1 MCKQVCIKRELIEN
15 YLSFFYNNAME
26 RIDYILD
33 FCKELGKQMIVA
45 GANIERVDLC
55 TERICHAYG
64 LHDVTCANLT
74 TRISIS
80 AKDEVKHY
88 AHRQTDVPPQNLN
101 LERLKK
107 LNNLSYYV
115 KNNTPDVTTLY
126 DLLKSVKSNDF
137 PWWAMMI
144 GYLVA
149 MAALA
154 RMFIA
159 SPAEL
164 CVIEI
169 NTLVLFGLS
178 KLFSKVHVNKI
189 ITNFLSMVLVSLIA
203 SLFFKIGFIEHFFVV
218 LIVNAFYLLP
228 GIQMINCARNILCG
242 NEMNG
247 IIDLLKVFLEVC
259 SIVAGVAAVYAV
271 LGNALGNPAIE
282 NAPTYLE
289 NTPRWVSNLEL
300 VILTLMASAGFG
312 VVFNIQLKD
321 LGFAALG
328 GMIVRIVYILFQ
340 MALPEYRFVFVALAA
355 FFAALY
361 SEILAISRK
370 EPSTLYLY
378 PSIVPLIPGD
388 LFVYVGL
395 GFMWTDFAIA
405 ENARNLA
412 LTLLG
417 VSLGFVLCSTIVHY
431 VRKFKFMKKFAD
443 DSK

>member
-1 MCKQVCIKRELIEN
+1 
-15 YLSFFYNNAME
+15 ME

-33 FCKELGKQMIVA
+33 FCKELGKQMIA
-45 GANIERVDLC
+45 CGANIERVDLC
-55 TERICHAYG
+55 VERICHAYG

-80 AKDEVKHY
+80 AKDEQKRY
-88 AHRQTDVPPQNLN
+88 AHRQTDVPPQTIN

-107 LNNLSYYV
+107 LNNLSYFV
-115 KNNTPDVTTLY
+115 KNNLPEESTLPS
-126 DLLKSVKSNDF
+126 LLKEVKSNDF

-154 RMFIA
+154 RIFIA
-159 SPAEL
+159 GPAEL

-189 ITNFLSMVLVSLIA
+189 ITNFISMFIVSLIA
-203 SLFFKIGFIEHFFVV
+203 SLFFKIGFIQYYFVV

-247 IIDLLKVFLEVC
+247 IIDLLKVVLEVC
-259 SIVAGVAAVYAV
+259 SIVAGVAAVYAL
-271 LGNALGNPAIE
+271 LGNAIGNPLIQDV
-282 NAPTYLE
+282 PTYLE
-289 NTPRWVSNLEL
+289 GTHPFVINLEL
-300 VILTLMASAGFG
+300 VVLTLLASAGFS

-321 LGFAALG
+321 LAFAALG
-328 GMIVRIVYILFQ
+328 GMIVRIVFILVQ
-340 MALPEYRFVFVALAA
+340 LALPDGYRFVCVALAA

-388 LFVYVGL
+388 LFVFVGL

-431 VRKFKFMKKFAD
+431 VRKFKFMRNLID